1 MNAARFHSLL
11 SGQPAVAK
19 RVFDAVPIA
28 ELWQTID
35 IYNELR
41 RAGKARDVKSVEG
54 CLNRLKESGLVLE
67 PIRGHW
73 RRVKVHEIDKPTPST
88 TPDPE
93 PTMNTTPNPIPVPVK
108 PVKPTTAQPVPAK
121 PVCALD
127 YLAPL
132 AARVNKMAAD
142 LKELSSAI
150 ETAALEIEQHVSDS
164 ATAAQTLA
172 QLRTLLNPTLN
183 PTPR

>member
-11 SGQPAVAK
+11 SGQPTVAK
-19 RVFDAVPIA
+19 RVFEAVPIA

-93 PTMNTTPNPIPVPVK
+93 PTMNNTPNPI
-108 PVKPTTAQPVPAK
+108 PVPAK